1 MIAGSKADLED
12 ILLVDSRRGR
22 LLKKLNILIMRDRM
36 EVQMSCMLWRTWL
49 AVGVMLV
56 THVVCYVV
64 VSVLIK
70 QQHS

>member
-64 VSVLIK
+64 ISVLIK